1 MQEDENYPHTLT
13 MSTLTNTE
21 MSNFAGNIHGGQLL
35 KLIDEVAY
43 TCACRYC
50 GHFCVTLSVDQVFFK
65 KPIRMGQLLTF
76 LASVNYTGTTS
87 MEIGVKVIAE
97 DVTTRTKTHTNSC
110 YVTMVATNEKGET
123 LKVPA
128 YTPVTP
134 IDKKRYAQAQK
145 RRELRL
151 EFNKD

>member
-1 MQEDENYPHTLT
+1 MKDENFPHTLT

-35 KLIDEVAY
+35 KLVDEVAY
-43 TCACRYC
+43 ACACRYC

-76 LASVNYTGTTS
+76 LASVNFTGTTS

-123 LKVPA
+123 LKVPSFK
-128 YTPVTP
+128 P
-134 IDKKRYAQAQK
+134 ISELEIKRHKQAQQ

-151 EFNKD
+151 EVNKE

>member
-1 MQEDENYPHTLT
+1 MKDENFPHTLT

-35 KLIDEVAY
+35 KLVDEVAY
-43 TCACRYC
+43 ACACRYC

-65 KPIRMGQLLTF
+65 KPIKMGQLLTF
-76 LASVNYTGTTS
+76 LASVNFTGTTS

-123 LKVPA
+123 LKVPP
-128 YTPVTP
+128 YKP
-134 IDKKRYAQAQK
+134 ISDLEIKRHKQAQQ

-151 EFNKD
+151 EVNRD